1 MERKDERYLTEQL
14 SAIGARVAKNM
25 IFRELERNIN
35 NLSAYENR
43 LNILKKEVEK
53 YERKIAEEVAR
64 YIIREGIK
72 AIVEFLR
79 ADEKTSLEIY
89 MKYRNYE
96 I

>member
-43 LNILKKEVEK
+43 LNILRKEVEK

-72 AIVEFLR
+72 A
-79 ADEKTSLEIY
+79 
-89 MKYRNYE
+89 M
-96 I
+96 